1 MDITS
6 SAESQR
12 HDEQV
17 AALQIAQSYRQL
29 PIGLLVTILN
39 GFILAAVLW
48 NAIDGMRL
56 AIWLTALLA
65 VTLGRFALVRAY
77 HNRRQRQ
84 THDTQ
89 SWGRYFIL
97 GSLASG
103 LTWGSAGIILFHP
116 DSFPHQIF
124 LTFTLG
130 GMVAGAVP
138 VLSSLPP
145 SFHSFLIPTLSPI
158 TLQMLIQDDRIH
170 TTMGVMLIIF
180 ALAMTASSAR
190 VHRLARETAE
200 LRLKLSQA
208 IEEQLTLNSMAHLD
222 PLTGLGNRRLFDESL
237 NDEWKR
243 ALRTG
248 NRFSLIMADI
258 DYFKRYNDRLGH
270 LAGDAC
276 LTSVAEAMASVAK
289 RPGDRVARIGGEEF
303 AFLLPNTPSEDALG
317 IAEQVR
323 HRIEALRIKHPNSPI
338 ANHVTISL
346 GVAELI
352 PNPGRVPSDLIEAAD
367 TALYAAK
374 RQGRN
379 CVVRAL

>member
-6 SAESQR
+6 SAESHR
-12 HDEQV
+12 YDEQV

-29 PIGLLVTILN
+29 PIGLLVTVANGLILTT
-39 GFILAAVLW
+39 VLW

-65 VTLGRFALVRAY
+65 VTLGRFALVLAY

-84 THDTQ
+84 THHTQ
-89 SWGRYFIL
+89 SWERYFIL

-103 LTWGSAGIILFHP
+103 LTWGFAGIILFSP
-116 DSFPHQIF
+116 NSFPHQVF
-124 LTFTLG
+124 LAFTLG
-130 GMVAGAVP
+130 GMIAGAVP

-145 SFHSFLIPTLSPI
+145 SFHAFLIPTLSPI
-158 TLQMLIQDDRIH
+158 TLQMLIQGDSIH

-190 VHRLARETAE
+190 VYRLSRETAE

-208 IEEQLTLNSMAHLD
+208 IEDQLTLNSMARLD
-222 PLTGLGNRRLFDESL
+222 PLTGLGNRRLFDETL

-258 DYFKRYNDRLGH
+258 DYFKRYNDCLGH

-276 LTSVAEAMASVAK
+276 LTRVAKAMAAVAK
-289 RPGDRVARIGGEEF
+289 RPGDKVARIGDEEF

-323 HRIEALRIKHPNSPI
+323 QRIEALRIKHPNSPI
-338 ANHVTISL
+338 ADHVTISL
-346 GVAELI
+346 GAADLI